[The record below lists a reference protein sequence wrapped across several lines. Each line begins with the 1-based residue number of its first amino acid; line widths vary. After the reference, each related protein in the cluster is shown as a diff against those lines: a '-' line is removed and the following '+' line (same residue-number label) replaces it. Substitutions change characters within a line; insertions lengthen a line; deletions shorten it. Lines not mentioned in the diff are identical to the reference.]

1 MRRLH
6 DFCVIR
12 PAGFSFRRAQTIVNC
27 VHDASQVRVDHVS
40 GDAIKKPFCVI
51 LKARIQRADS
61 RDFFQRILADRLIF
75 RYEGTGD
82 VKSDL
87 GS

>member
-1 MRRLH
+1 
-6 DFCVIR
+6 
-12 PAGFSFRRAQTIVNC
+12 VNR

-51 LKARIQRADS
+51 LKAGIQRADS
-61 RDFFQRILADRLIF
+61 RDFFQGILADGLIF
-75 RYEGTGD
+75 CYEGAGD